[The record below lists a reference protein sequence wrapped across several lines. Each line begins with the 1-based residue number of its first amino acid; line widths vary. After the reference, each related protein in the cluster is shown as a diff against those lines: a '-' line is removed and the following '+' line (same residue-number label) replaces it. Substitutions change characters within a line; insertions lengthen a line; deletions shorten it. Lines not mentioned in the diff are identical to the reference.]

1 MDKLQLTGQ
10 NLDGVFNLKCGQA
23 HAVHLCCCEVK
34 LPNLKMKTRPTQ
46 LLGSLPIDIALPV
59 LFDWKPDGVWDVSN
73 ADGVQ
78 VLVLARLLDENL
90 DIQGYDLV
98 PI

>member
-10 NLDGVFNLKCGQA
+10 NLGWVFNFRCGRA
-23 HAVHLCCCEVK
+23 HAVHLYCCEVK

-46 LLGSLPIDIALPV
+46 LLGYLLIDIALPV
-59 LFDWKPDGVWDVSN
+59 LSDWKPDGVWDMSD
-73 ADGVQ
+73 ADGVE

-90 DIQGYDLV
+90 GIQSYDLV
-98 PI
+98 PL